1 MWGESRGPI
10 VAVSVRGVART
21 KDWTRGVDD
30 APDRAADV
38 ARGLLR
44 RVPMQVVVTYA
55 GGTVWG
61 ALTDVSDQGALWIA
75 ENGSGASFRIP
86 AAEVTSLKRP

>member
-1 MWGESRGPI
+1 M
-10 VAVSVRGVART
+10 RGVAQA

-30 APDRAADV
+30 APGRAADV

-44 RVPMQVVVTYA
+44 RTPMQLVVTYA

-61 ALTDVSDQGALWIA
+61 ALTSVTDQDVLWIA
-75 ENGSGASFRIP
+75 EKGSGASFRIP
-86 AAEVTSLKRP
+86 AAEVTALKRP